1 VKLERIKS
9 LSWRIWIIIV
19 VVASLTS
26 AFGTAFVF
34 SQSSS
39 QNSEQPIS
47 VESGTFS
54 ETASYTIFKVG
65 DTIYA
70 KNGTTGE
77 IEYSGTDASTV
88 IQQAINAILSL
99 GGRGRIFIKSAI
111 YDLSTT
117 LTIEGKSP
125 YPRLEIVG
133 EGYGAELKN
142 NFDGPAIYLNKTELV
157 SIRNLI
163 ISSSYSDYPSSV
175 GIKVTNSYRI
185 ELRDVWCYG
194 QSIGFL
200 IEDECTVTMYGC
212 QATDGKEGLVIW
224 DAGDSIDIYGFRAFA
239 NSERGIRID
248 TITSDGGTIRII
260 NSNLENVGASQNIY
274 IINVEAGLVQII
286 GGVLWSANMGIEIT
300 NPSTT
305 DSQILISGV
314 QIKYTVGHGITIFKH
329 SNVTVSNCYI
339 YINEGASYGI
349 RIEGKWNTISNCHIG
364 GTSAY
369 SIYEVDTSETDYNL
383 ITGVVAED
391 LIITNGANTQV
402 HLCWNGTSWIP

>member
-1 VKLERIKS
+1 MKLAKIRSVSFKTY
-9 LSWRIWIIIV
+9 LATV
-19 VVASLTS
+19 LLVALICIGATS
-26 AFGTAFVF
+26 YVL

-39 QNSEQPIS
+39 QTITIEPASF
-47 VESGTFS
+47 T
-54 ETASYTIFKVG
+54 ETASYIIFKVG

-99 GGRGRIFIKSAI
+99 DGRGRIFIKSEI

-133 EGYGAELKN
+133 EGYGTSLRN
-142 NFDGPAIYLNKTELV
+142 YFNGPAIHLNNTELV
-157 SIRNLI
+157 CIRNLVI
-163 ISSSYSDYPSSV
+163 ASWAPDYPSSK
-175 GIKVTNSYRI
+175 GIRITDSYRI

-194 QSIGFL
+194 QDVGFL
-200 IEDECTVTMYGC
+200 IEGSCTVTMYGC
-212 QATDGKEGLVIW
+212 QATDGNEGLVIYG
-224 DAGDSIDIYGFRAFA
+224 AGDSIDVYGFRAFA

-248 TITSDGGTIRII
+248 DLTNDAGTVRII
-260 NSNLENVGASQNIY
+260 NPNLENVGASQNIY
-274 IINVEAGLVQII
+274 IVNVEAGFIEI
-286 GGVLWSANMGIEIT
+286 DGGVIWSSNKGIEIT

-314 QIKYTVGHGITIFKH
+314 QIKYTAGHGISIYKH
-329 SNVTVSNCYI
+329 SNVTVSDCYI
-339 YINEGASYGI
+339 YINEGSSYGI

-364 GTSAY
+364 GASAY
-369 SIYEVDTSETDYNL
+369 SIYEVETSETDYNL